1 MPRFFFHIHNGHGD
15 TPDDV
20 GTDLP
25 DQSAARNL
33 AIDSIRSMVSEDA
46 RRGVI
51 DLAARIDVEDGAENV
66 LVGVEFTEAFQLHL
80 PDRQEPY
87 RP

>member
-1 MPRFFFHIHNGHGD
+1 MPRFFFHILNGHGP
-15 TPDDV
+15 TPDEV

-33 AIDSIRSMVSEDA
+33 AIDSIRSMIAEDA

-51 DLAARIDVEDGAENV
+51 DLSGRIDIKDAAENL
-66 LVGVEFTEAFQLHL
+66 LVDIAYAEAFKLRL
-80 PDRQEPY
+80 PD
-87 RP
+87 